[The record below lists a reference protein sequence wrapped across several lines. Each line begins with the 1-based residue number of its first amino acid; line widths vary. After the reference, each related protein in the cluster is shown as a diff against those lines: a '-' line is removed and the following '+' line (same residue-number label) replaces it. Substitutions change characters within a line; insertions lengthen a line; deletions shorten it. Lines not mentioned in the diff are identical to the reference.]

1 MYPLGVVH
9 GVGAIATFAVEGWR
23 PKVSPMKSIAALCAF
38 LLFGAAAARAQGQ
51 LPGRLEGRVLDA
63 TDKQPLPGASIVV
76 GTVAATADEGGHY
89 ALSLPEGEYTLRSS
103 FIGHAEK
110 SMRTEVRAGE
120 TTVVDVLLEA
130 VPAQLDIV
138 VVSAGRFEQK
148 VGEVTQSLSVLPA
161 QIIRDRATVNL
172 ADALDQVPGVVVIDG
187 DPQIRAGSGFS
198 YGAGSRV
205 MMLVDD
211 LPILS
216 GDIGRPNWT
225 FLPIEDVAQ
234 VEVIKGASSVL
245 YGSAA
250 LSGVI
255 NVRTAWPLEQ
265 PRTRATVL
273 AGTYDAP
280 GSARAKWWHHGAPV
294 LGGASFMHAQRYNK
308 LDLVLGGNAYADQG
322 YIGPERI
329 APDSLSRDPFRL
341 NDAAYERRARF
352 NFAARWRNQRI
363 KGLNYGLA
371 GNAMKSR
378 STSVFLWDDLDR
390 GLYRPAPGTTTFTEG
405 TQLYLDPFV
414 NYTGEKGTRH
424 TLRGRW
430 FHRQFDNTGGQ
441 GNGNDMLFGEYQLQ
455 QKLDWA
461 GPLVATAGITG
472 QQVQS
477 HAELYSANPAG
488 DGENTANNVAAYL
501 QLDKKWLEERLM
513 LSAGVRY
520 EQFKVNELVQSEPV
534 IRAGAT
540 YRVLQ
545 GTYVRASYGQGFR
558 FPTIGE
564 RYINTSVGS
573 LNIYPN
579 PQLQPETSVNTEF
592 GIKQGFKFG
601 NVSGYV
607 DVVAFRQEFDRYV
620 EFTFG
625 QWGSDK
631 SPANIFGFGFMSVN
645 TGGARITG
653 TEVELAAKG
662 KAGQV
667 ELHMLLGYTHT
678 LPVSTTPTEAYASS
692 VSSAGQVEPVSYA
705 STSYYTGENILKF
718 RVQHLFRADVG
729 AAWKRLSGG
738 VSLRYN
744 SHVRNIDKAFGQLAQ
759 VPVPNNPLRNIGV
772 EQWMDGHTTGDWI
785 SDVRLAFALTPQLKA
800 ALLVSNLTNEVY
812 AIRPMAIEAPRSFR
826 IQLALDL

>member
-1 MYPLGVVH
+1 
-9 GVGAIATFAVEGWR
+9 
-23 PKVSPMKSIAALCAF
+23 MKSIAALCTF
-38 LLFGAAAARAQGQ
+38 LLFAATTARAQGP
-51 LPGRLEGRVLDA
+51 LTGRLEGRVLDA
-63 TDKQPLPGASIVV
+63 RDRQPLPGASIVA
-76 GTVAATADEGGHY
+76 GSVAATANDSGHY
-89 ALSLPEGEYTLRSS
+89 SLSLPAGAHTVRIS
-103 FIGHAEK
+103 FIGHADQ
-110 SMRTEVRAGE
+110 SVQAEVQAGE
-120 TTVVDVLLEA
+120 TSVMDVLLEP
-130 VPAQLDIV
+130 VSAQLDMV

-161 QIIRDRATVNL
+161 QIIRDKATVNL
-172 ADALDQVPGVVVIDG
+172 ADALDQVPGVVVIDE

-265 PRTRATVL
+265 PRTRATLL

-280 GSARAKWWHHGAPV
+280 GSARAKWWERSAPV
-294 LGGASFMHAQRYNK
+294 LGGASFMHAQRFNK

-329 APDSLSRDPFRL
+329 SPDSLLRDPFRF
-341 NDAAYERRARF
+341 NDGAYERRARF
-352 NFAARWRNQRI
+352 NFAARWRNQRV

-390 GLYRPAPGTTTFTEG
+390 GLFRPAPGTTTFTEG

-414 NYTGEKGTRH
+414 QYTTTKGTRH
-424 TLRGRW
+424 MLRGRW
-430 FHRQFDNTGGQ
+430 YHQQFDNSGDQ
-441 GNGNDMLFGEYQLQ
+441 SNRNNMILGEYQVQ

-477 HAELYSANPAG
+477 HAELYRGNPLG
-488 DGENTANNVAAYL
+488 DGANTATNMAAYL
-501 QLDKKWLEERLM
+501 QLDKKWLDERLM

-534 IRAGAT
+534 VRAGAT

-564 RYINTSVGS
+564 RYITTSVGS

-592 GIKQGFKFG
+592 GVKQGFKFG
-601 NVSGYV
+601 NVTGYV
-607 DVVAFRQEFDRYV
+607 DLVAFQQEFDRYV

-625 QWGSDK
+625 QWGGDK
-631 SPANIFGFGFMSVN
+631 SPANIFGFGFKSVN

-653 TEVELAAKG
+653 TEMELAAKG
-662 KAGQV
+662 NAGKV
-667 ELHMLLGYTHT
+667 ELQVLLGYTHT
-678 LPVSTTPTEAYASS
+678 LPVSTTPNEAYASS
-692 VSSAGQVEPVSYA
+692 VSSVGQVEQVSYA
-705 STSYYTGENILKF
+705 STSYYTTDNILKF

-738 VSLRYN
+738 VSVRYN

-772 EQWMDGHTTGDWI
+772 EQWMADHTTGDWI
-785 SDVRLAFALTPQLKA
+785 TDVRLAFALTPQLKA
-800 ALLVSNLTNEVY
+800 AFLVSNLTNEVY

-826 IQLALDL
+826 VQLALDL